1 MEDQMRLML
10 KFTIPVARGNEA
22 ARDGT
27 IGPAIEELIK
37 QANAEAAYFYMEDG
51 KRAGMIIFEAT
62 DQAQMTKL
70 NEPLMAA
77 LDAAIVETPVLTL
90 DDLKKGLP
98 G

>member
-1 MEDQMRLML
+1 MRLML
-10 KFTIPVARGNEA
+10 KFTIPVAKGNEA
-22 ARDGT
+22 AKKGA
-27 IGPAIEELIK
+27 IGPAIEALIK

-77 LDAAIVETPVLTL
+77 LDAAIHIQPVLTV
-90 DDLKKGLP
+90 DDLQKGLP

>member
-1 MEDQMRLML
+1 MRLML
-10 KFTIPVARGNEA
+10 KFTIPVAKGNEA
-22 ARDGT
+22 AKKGT

-37 QANAEAAYFYMEDG
+37 QTDAEAAYFFMEDG
-51 KRAGMIIFEAT
+51 KRAGMVIFEAT
-62 DQAQMTKL
+62 DQARMTEL

-77 LDAAIVETPVLTL
+77 LDAAITETPVLNL

>member
-1 MEDQMRLML
+1 MRLML
-10 KFTIPVARGNEA
+10 KFTIPVDKGNKA
-22 ARDGT
+22 AKKGT
-27 IGPAIEELIK
+27 IGPAIEALIK

-70 NEPLMAA
+70 NEPLMTA
-77 LDAAIVETPVLTL
+77 LDAAIEIQPVLTV
-90 DDLKKGLP
+90 DDLQKGLP